1 MSPERKWTFRIEHIL
16 DAIAKIQQYT
26 AGLEEGGFAADS
38 MRVDAVIRN
47 FQVIG
52 EATRHVPQEVR
63 DRYPEIPW
71 SLMQGMRNVLVHDY
85 EDINQEI
92 VWKTIQEKLP
102 PLIGPL
108 QRILRENP

>member
-16 DAIAKIQQYT
+16 DAIARIQQYT
-26 AGLEEGGFAADS
+26 ANVDEETFAHDS

-52 EATRHVPQEVR
+52 EATRHVPQEIR
-63 DRYPEIPW
+63 DQYPAIPW

-85 EDINQEI
+85 EVINLGI
-92 VWKTIQEKLP
+92 VWRTIQEKLP
-102 PLIGPL
+102 PLVKPL
-108 QRILRENP
+108 KDILRGTS